1 MKSSSLIVCSLLP
14 TAAMALVSH
23 QYWSGRSTTM
33 ASRFNTKTASDPHHH
48 NGDHHLSM
56 YFDDCER
63 SKDVTEGL
71 QKSIY
76 ESLFPQNA
84 AAPWIISRS
93 DEKHEALERFLGFNP
108 KTVSKLT
115 DEQIEEETL
124 RWVVNTEIIASS
136 EDDDDDDPR
145 NRQHLAS
152 VQYESIHDLLV
163 ASSRDSTLECMTFLW
178 NTIAQEL
185 EEKTSAS
192 VKSSPNSVK
201 LIVFPNAKSLWDYDT
216 MVTMLEAI
224 QIAKPLL
231 PSDLEVQ
238 LDLFHP
244 DFKHSPRM
252 WSPQWHSPFPTVG
265 IRVKKKQQESID
277 DVDVDTV
284 RSKLDILFQSIDATR
299 EDSQPHVQD
308 EDPTQIIQECQSWL
322 QASSEDEAA
331 ATTDESDFDWTVQTL
346 GSPFQLY
353 KSVWNSALALS
364 SNGAKASVVVDPV
377 LDSRTLYRV
386 AVTVNAALMK
396 LDIPV
401 RITQVH
407 HPYAA
412 AGSSSQSKPQQQ
424 RPPYGMIQLSPVPK

>member
-1 MKSSSLIVCSLLP
+1 
-14 TAAMALVSH
+14 
-23 QYWSGRSTTM
+23 
-33 ASRFNTKTASDPHHH
+33 
-48 NGDHHLSM
+48 M

-63 SKDVTEGL
+63 SKDITEGL

-76 ESLFPQNA
+76 ESIIPQNNNN
-84 AAPWIISRS
+84 PWIISRS
-93 DEKHEALERFLGFNP
+93 DEKLEALERFLGFNP
-108 KTVSKLT
+108 TTVSKLT

-124 RWVVNTEIIASS
+124 RWVVNTEIIAS
-136 EDDDDDDPR
+136 DDYDDPR

-185 EEKTSAS
+185 DEKSSAS
-192 VKSSPNSVK
+192 VKSSSPNSVK

-265 IRVKKKQQESID
+265 VLVKKKQQESID

-308 EDPTQIIQECQSWL
+308 EDRAQIIQECQSWL
-322 QASSEDEAA
+322 QQESFEDKAA
-331 ATTDESDFDWTVQTL
+331 DTTDLDWAVQTV
-346 GSPFQLY
+346 GSPYQLY

-364 SNGAKASVVVDPV
+364 SNGADSSVVIDPV

-386 AVTVNAALMK
+386 AVTVNASLMK

-412 AGSSSQSKPQQQ
+412 AGSSSRSKQQQ
-424 RPPYGMIQLSPVPK
+424 RPPYGMIQLSPVEKE